1 MVFSQKAEQMALDG
15 YNFLSDYRLKEKGN
29 IGAVKHA
36 ALE

>member
-1 MVFSQKAEQMALDG
+1 MALDG
-15 YNFLSDYRLKEKGN
+15 YNLLSDYRLKKKGN